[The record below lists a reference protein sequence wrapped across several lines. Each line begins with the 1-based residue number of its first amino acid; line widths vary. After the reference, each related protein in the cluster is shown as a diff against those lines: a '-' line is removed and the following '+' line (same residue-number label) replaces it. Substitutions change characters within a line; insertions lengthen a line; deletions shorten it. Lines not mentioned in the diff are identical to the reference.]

1 MKKIKSIFLSL
12 VLFTGLGFGQKV
24 FALEAATPFV
34 IDKLWI
40 SGAESAHY
48 RIVDEEGPAHCTG
61 GPTGP
66 AWSYINV
73 SDSGS
78 KGKISAILLA
88 YAQGKTVEL
97 STETDADGYCHVV
110 EFWVF

>member
-1 MKKIKSIFLSL
+1 MKKIVFFVLCLLSFTASIKAYDVSSH
-12 VLFTGLGFGQKV
+12 
-24 FALEAATPFV
+24 FV

-40 SGAESAHY
+40 SGAENAHY
-48 RIVDEEGPAHCTG
+48 RIVDESGTAHCTG
-61 GPTGP
+61 GPTNP

-97 STETDADGYCHVV
+97 TTETDVNGYCHVV